1 VNKRFRGVY
10 FAASITTLIA
20 ASAFAGDDTSDRQTA
35 PAAPLEDQVA
45 TSPMEEPLVTYT
57 DHSII
62 PHGKCQ
68 YFRHKSEETVD
79 PKWLERYKLCENG

>member
-1 VNKRFRGVY
+1 MNKHLRGVY
-10 FAASITTLIA
+10 FAASVTTLIA

-35 PAAPLEDQVA
+35 PATPPEDQDA

-68 YFRHKSEETVD
+68 YFRHTSDETSD
-79 PKWLERYKLCENG
+79 PKWLERYKHCENG